1 MLRGGIWYDLGE
13 IWYIP
18 WAFAGSN
25 GFYLCVAADHC
36 VHAEADLVYSV
47 PDSGMR

>member
-1 MLRGGIWYDLGE
+1 MGE
-13 IWYIP
+13 IRYIP
-18 WAFAGSN
+18 WAFAG
-25 GFYLCVAADHC
+25 GDCIHLRMAADHC